1 LSRRN
6 SLSVEPAGLAQAEFA
21 GPSPGRAPSRD
32 FSFRCYFSPDT
43 AARAETTADRYP
55 YCKRSPGTG
64 RCAPWPSTTPD
75 PARRQCGRGTTTQTQ
90 LPAADAEAELPPT
103 VFPALECG
111 GDVVRHDRSPV
122 RSGAGPGL

>member
-1 LSRRN
+1 MPISEPDLTSRALMVTGLSCRAAASTSALSRRN

-43 AARAETTADRYP
+43 AARGETTADRYP

-64 RCAPWPSTTPD
+64 RCAP
-75 PARRQCGRGTTTQTQ
+75 
-90 LPAADAEAELPPT
+90 
-103 VFPALECG
+103 
-111 GDVVRHDRSPV
+111 
-122 RSGAGPGL
+122 

>member
-1 LSRRN
+1 MPISEPDLTSRALMVTGLSCRAAASTSALSRRN

-32 FSFRCYFSPDT
+32 FSFRCYLSPDT

-64 RCAPWPSTTPD
+64 RCAP
-75 PARRQCGRGTTTQTQ
+75 
-90 LPAADAEAELPPT
+90 
-103 VFPALECG
+103 
-111 GDVVRHDRSPV
+111 
-122 RSGAGPGL
+122 